1 MSFSA
6 TILFSPPSGGSDTKC
21 CGCACK
27 SENNEAPSGGAGS
40 AIPTPISVSGQG
52 LAVQSSEQLLHLIYQ
67 RVEKAVSVAEAA
79 LGVAR
84 SNCELLTRLQDEV
97 GELRKRKHH
106 GDDAEPMAGAA
117 AAGPP
122 PPPPPQQ
129 PLPAEN
135 ALVAGQVRLA
145 SEACKVAEEEPEGLG
160 SVQVVIEEL
169 RQLGAASAASVPTH
183 LAYPTDRVPREV
195 RLAGCP
201 APSEVPPLLNPV
213 ADDYITPDGSL
224 QRLLIPAFAKQL
236 SAAAPLAVHR
246 AAVDGV
252 GVESGFLPG
261 VKQQLQREESL
272 SPGAMVIDSS
282 GEASASCSD
291 RRSSSSPPPLLP
303 LPPPLLLYTGS
314 SCKARGSGQKN
325 SRRKRDLV
333 LSKLVHSVH
342 NHISNSK
349 RFNGSESIKSSWNIS
364 VVKFLVEKLKQEL
377 VSSIHQYTDKE
388 LKGACVAYFLTK
400 RREYRNSM
408 NPFKSLKEKE
418 EKKLRSRRYR
428 LFANRSSV
436 IHHFPP
442 EQQRLWK
449 DVTEELMSDEEDSLN
464 EPGVWVARPPRFR
477 SRELTELCYHIDANS
492 KHGTKANRVYGP
504 PSERLPSAEAQL
516 LPLHVYNPN
525 FQEEE
530 EEEEEEEEGSVEQD
544 PRYTQGLKAFC
555 PGLNSFIEVKVE
567 KDE

>member
-6 TILFSPPSGGSDTKC
+6 TILFSPPNGSSETKC
-21 CGCACK
+21 CGCTCK
-27 SENNEAPSGGAGS
+27 SESNETSSGGLGTGP
-40 AIPTPISVSGQG
+40 AIPTPITVSGQG
-52 LAVQSSEQLLHLIYQ
+52 LAVQNSEQLLHLIYQ

-84 SNCELLTRLQDEV
+84 SNCELLTRLQDDMS
-97 GELRKRKHH
+97 ELRKRKCH
-106 GDDAEPMAGAA
+106 GNDAEVAA
-117 AAGPP
+117 VL
-122 PPPPPQQ
+122 PPQ
-129 PLPAEN
+129 PVPAEN
-135 ALVAGQVRLA
+135 TVPAGQVKLA
-145 SEACKVAEEEPEGLG
+145 SEVCKAVEEEPEGLG

-169 RQLGAASAASVPTH
+169 RQLGAASAAAAAAATSVPPH
-183 LAYPTDRVPREV
+183 LAYPTERV
-195 RLAGCP
+195 
-201 APSEVPPLLNPV
+201 PSEVT
-213 ADDYITPDGSL
+213 DEYITSDGSL
-224 QRLLIPAFAKQL
+224 QRLLVPAFAKQH
-236 SAAAPLAVHR
+236 SASAPLAIHR
-246 AAVDGV
+246 ATLDSC
-252 GVESGFLPG
+252 GVESGLLSG

-272 SPGAMVIDSS
+272 SPGAMVIDSG

-291 RRSSSSPPPLLP
+291 RRSSSSPPPPQP

-377 VSSIHQYTDKE
+377 VSSIHHYTDKE

-530 EEEEEEEEGSVEQD
+530 EEEEEDEEDEERSVEQD
-544 PRYTQGLKAFC
+544 PRYTHGLKAFC
-555 PGLNSFIEVKVE
+555 PDMNSFIEVKVE